1 MSVSVTEQKHSAA
14 FYHLKSDPLSSCGSA
29 FLDSG
34 PFFFVVVVVDAS
46 HISWQ
51 SGRTLINGIW
61 VCRGRSDLS
70 NASFFDFFPERNYD
84 HKLLRER

>member
-34 PFFFVVVVVDAS
+34 PFF
-46 HISWQ
+46 
-51 SGRTLINGIW
+51 
-61 VCRGRSDLS
+61 
-70 NASFFDFFPERNYD
+70 
-84 HKLLRER
+84 LLLLLMYPTSPGSRDGL